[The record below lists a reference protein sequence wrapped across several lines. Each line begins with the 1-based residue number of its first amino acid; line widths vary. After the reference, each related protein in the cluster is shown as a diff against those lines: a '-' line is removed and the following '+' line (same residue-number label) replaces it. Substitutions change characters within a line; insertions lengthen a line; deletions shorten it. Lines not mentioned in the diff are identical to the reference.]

1 MKKKRSISIGLL
13 IIFIPTFYYLNQHV
27 IDFSPEIIKQW
38 ILSIGVLAP
47 IIYIGLYSVR
57 PFILFPSSVLSLAG
71 GLAFGPF
78 YGTLLTIIGAT
89 IGAYFAFLLSR
100 KVGGRWIEKKSGAR
114 IEKVKNL
121 LEKNGFVSVLL
132 VRLLPIFPFDLVSYA
147 AGLSKVRTSHF
158 VLATIVGIIPGT
170 FAYNFLGAS
179 ATSNNL
185 LTIIMAITLFLLVMV
200 TPALFKNKFK
210 NFLDKQ
216 ETK

>member
-1 MKKKRSISIGLL
+1 MKRKRSILIGL
-13 IIFIPTFYYLNQHV
+13 IIVLIPTFYYLNQHV

-38 ILSIGVLAP
+38 ILSLGILAP
-47 IIYIGLYSVR
+47 IIYIALYSVR
-57 PFILFPSSVLSLAG
+57 PFILFPASVLSLAG

-89 IGAYFAFLLSR
+89 LGAYFSFLFSR
-100 KVGGRWIEKKSGAR
+100 KVGGKWVEKKTRPR
-114 IEKVKNL
+114 IEKVKSL
-121 LEKNGFVSVLL
+121 VEKNGFVSILL

-147 AGLSKVRTSHF
+147 AGLSNVKTSHF
-158 VLATIVGIIPGT
+158 VLATILGIIPGT

-185 LTIIMAITLFLLVMV
+185 LNIVMAILLFLLVMIFPV
-200 TPALFKNKFK
+200 LFKNKFK